1 MRKPPRILSM
11 HMSMA
16 ASYWQERFESG
27 EQNAADIQEQFQ
39 DMLRG
44 IQMYLAHDYERD
56 DRHLSEVYQ
65 DGCASLLQFDG
76 HDYGGDK
83 PVFLLV
89 PSLIN
94 KAHIFD
100 LTEQRSMLR
109 YFCSQGID
117 AYMLDW
123 GDFIADPDMQDMDG
137 VVLRKLASVV
147 QFLSDHT
154 DGDVHALGYCMGGS
168 LLAALAAIDGAHLK
182 SLTFMAAPWDF
193 HAGTQ
198 DMLNRV
204 KFWSPSLMSSLQQDG
219 QMKVDWLQILF
230 SSLYPEQAMK
240 KFGRFSKMDAASD
253 AAHIFVAVEDW
264 LNDGVPLP
272 AGVAEVAVKDWFL
285 ANAPVCGAWELDGRP
300 VDAAAIELPSFIVA
314 SSEDKLVE
322 YDAAAALHLKIKDA
336 AILDPKCGHVGMI
349 AGGNAVDDVWSPIAD
364 WVKKNH

>member
-1 MRKPPRILSM
+1 M

-27 EQNAADIQEQFQ
+27 EQDAADIQTQFQ

-56 DRHLSEVYQ
+56 ERHLETIYE
-65 DGCASLLQFDG
+65 DGCARLLQYAA
-76 HDYGGDK
+76 HDYGGEK
-83 PVFLLV
+83 PVLLLI

-109 YFCSQGID
+109 YFCAQGVD
-117 AYMLDW
+117 AYLLDW
-123 GDFIADPDMQDMDG
+123 GAFLHDADMQDLDG
-137 VVLRKLASVV
+137 VILRKLASAF
-147 QFLSDHT
+147 QFLSDHAAR
-154 DGDVHALGYCMGGS
+154 DIHALGYCMGGS
-168 LLAALAAIDGAHLK
+168 LLAGLAAVDDAHMK
-182 SLTFMAAPWDF
+182 SLTFMATPWDF
-193 HAGTQ
+193 HAGSQ

-219 QMKVDWLQILF
+219 EMKVDWLQILF

-240 KFGRFSKMDAASD
+240 KFARFSNMDEDSD

-272 AGVAEVAVKDWFL
+272 VGVAEVAVKDWFIG
-285 ANAPVCGAWELDGRP
+285 NAPVCGAWELGEKKVDGG
-300 VDAAAIELPSFIVA
+300 AIKVPSFIVA

-322 YDAAAALHLKIKDA
+322 YDSAEALYKEIKGA

-349 AGGNAVDDVWSPIAD
+349 AGSHAVENVWRPISD
-364 WVKKNH
+364 WIKKNN

>member
-1 MRKPPRILSM
+1 M

-27 EQNAADIQEQFQ
+27 EQDAADIQEQFK

-56 DRHLSEVYQ
+56 DTHLVRVYE
-65 DGCASLLQFDG
+65 DGCASLLQYAA
-76 HDYGGDK
+76 HDYGGGK
-83 PVFLLV
+83 PVLFLV

-109 YFCSQGID
+109 YFCAQGID
-117 AYMLDW
+117 AYILDW
-123 GDFIADPDMQDMDG
+123 GDFISDPDMQDVDG
-137 VVLRKLASVV
+137 VCLRKLASVV

-154 DGDVHALGYCMGGS
+154 GGDVHGLGYCMGGS
-168 LLAALAAIDGAHLK
+168 LLAGLAAVDDAHLK
-182 SLTFMAAPWDF
+182 SLTFMATPWDF

-204 KFWSPSLMSSLQQDG
+204 KFWSPSLMGSLQQDG

-240 KFGRFSKMDAASD
+240 KFVRFSKMDEGSD
-253 AAHIFVAVEDW
+253 AAAIFVAVEDW

-272 AGVAEVAVKDWFL
+272 AGVAKTAVKDWFL
-285 ANAPVCGAWELDGRP
+285 DNAPSRGAWALDGQQ
-300 VDAAAIELPSFIVA
+300 VDAAAIKVPSFVVA
-314 SSEDKLVE
+314 SSADRLVE
-322 YDAAAALHLKIKDA
+322 FDAAVALHAQIDGA

-349 AGGNAVDDVWSPIAD
+349 AGGDAIDNVWLPIAN
-364 WVKKNH
+364 WVHKNH